1 MHQLLKLQ
9 MFTLI
14 KQGVPCPVLGSLL
27 EGRVV
32 AMGTDEPFARG
43 VGGTT
48 GLSSLGEAAELA
60 QHPLYPSML
69 FRTCTELS
77 SRFSETRSD
86 VTNYKNQ
93 SICYLVG

>member
-1 MHQLLKLQ
+1 

-48 GLSSLGEAAELA
+48 GLSSLGEAGRSSAP
-60 QHPLYPSML
+60 PLPKYAL
-69 FRTCTELS
+69 QNLH
-77 SRFSETRSD
+77 
-86 VTNYKNQ
+86 
-93 SICYLVG
+93 